1 MAAVRCANCGSYTAT
16 LQVSV
21 QMSGSEMEETAVC
34 SECVERLERQA
45 LGALGPLAPHGLL
58 ARLMADPEDPSFLC
72 PDCGYDVEN
81 LVRTGK
87 LGCVQCYASFAEEV
101 LNLVRRAIGR
111 ETHRGKYPPLR
122 LQPPDGDEG
131 VGSRN

>member
-1 MAAVRCANCGSYTAT
+1 MATLRCARCGNYTAT
-16 LQVSV
+16 LQISI
-21 QMSGSEMEETAVC
+21 QTSGGDPEETAVC
-34 SECVERLERQA
+34 PECVERLERQA

-58 ARLMADPEDPSFLC
+58 ARLMADPEEPSFLC
-72 PDCGYDVEN
+72 PECGYDVEN

-87 LGCVQCYASFAEEV
+87 LGCVQCYASFADEV

-122 LQPPDGDEG
+122 LHPSEPDD
-131 VGSRN
+131 S